1 MNDLTIPERALTIR
15 QPWAS
20 LIMSGNKLVENRVWD
35 TRWRGT
41 FAVHAGKKTDQRG
54 LDAGADL
61 GIEFD
66 EPMPRGY
73 LGTVDLVD
81 VHFAA
86 DECCGF
92 WAEPG
97 VYHLRLENPRPFPKP
112 IPGRGRLGL
121 YVVPD
126 EILAAIEGRDSEF
139 VSYDDMLDTGATARQ
154 VDYWAR
160 KHYLR
165 PVQVDT
171 GHGVPRQ
178 WPAVERDVARVM
190 VRLIK
195 AGLAVDVAAPSA
207 RLAVEQDMA
216 VISIGDGISLSL
228 REVC

>member
-1 MNDLTIPERALTIR
+1 MRALSIR
-15 QPWAS
+15 NPWAS

-41 FAVHAGKKTDQRG
+41 FAVHAGKKTDAEG
-54 LDAGADL
+54 LDAAAEL

-66 EPMPRGY
+66 EPLPRGY
-73 LGTVDLVD
+73 LGVVDLVD
-81 VHFAA
+81 VHFSP
-86 DECCGF
+86 DGECCGP
-92 WAEPG
+92 WAQAER
-97 VYHLRLENPRPFPKP
+97 YHFMLENPRPFPKP
-112 IPGRGRLGL
+112 ISGRGRLGL

-139 VSYDDMLDTGATARQ
+139 VSYDDMLDAGLTARQ

-160 KHYLR
+160 KNYLR
-165 PVQVDT
+165 PVQVAT

-190 VRLIK
+190 VRLIN
-195 AGLAVDVAAPSA
+195 AGLSVDVAAGSA
-207 RLAVEQDMA
+207 RLAVEQDKA

-228 REVC
+228 REVS

>member
-1 MNDLTIPERALTIR
+1 MIPERALTIR
-15 QPWAS
+15 QPWAD

-41 FAVHAGKKTDQRG
+41 LAVHAGKKTDQRG
-54 LDAGADL
+54 LDAAAGL

-86 DECCGF
+86 DQCCGF

-97 VYHLRLENPRPFPKP
+97 VYHFMLENPLPFPEP

-121 YVVPD
+121 YVVSD
-126 EILAAIEGRDSEF
+126 EILAAIEGRTSEF
-139 VSYDDMLDTGATARQ
+139 VAYDEMLDAGLTARQ

-160 KHYLR
+160 KGYLR
-165 PVQVDT
+165 PLQVAT

-178 WPAVERDVARVM
+178 WPALERDIARVM
-190 VRLIK
+190 ARLIA
-195 AGLAVDVAAPSA
+195 AGLAVDVAAASA
-207 RLAVEQDMA
+207 RLAVEHDLA
-216 VISIGDGISLSL
+216 DISIGDGVTLSL